1 LTLMLPWGDEAAE
14 RPPVAALTGAD
25 AASAPAASAA
35 VAQAPVGPEVGA
47 VAASPP
53 GASAPASSQDDAATP
68 EALFREAQR
77 HQSEGRWSE
86 AEALYAS
93 VLAQHPTHWPS
104 WLERGVAAFQVGRRN
119 EAIAHLRRALEI
131 EPRFARTQLALGTFI
146 AMGGQPAEAE
156 PHLRRAVELDPA
168 NTEARFNLGKSL
180 QDQGDPVAAE
190 AIYRDVLRAEPQHH
204 LAKLNLANAL
214 FSQWRD
220 AEALPLYREAAA
232 QIADPYVHTNLAM
245 MLSYSPAHGDA
256 EVFEAHRDFDRR
268 LVAPLAA
275 TAPPHANRPDPE
287 RRLRVAYLSRDLC
300 RHSMRY
306 FLVPLVAHHDHAA
319 FEIGFYNFGDKSD
332 EITDFYRRRADRWV
346 DCHGWSD
353 ERLAARI
360 RDDGIDILVELSG
373 HTDRNRLLVVGRH
386 PAPVQI
392 TYLGY
397 PTTTGVGAIDYR
409 ISDRWIDPEPGQG
422 PAIASTETP
431 LRLAHG
437 YFCYSPV
444 PGSPK
449 VGPLPLERH
458 GHVTF
463 GSLNQGPKLN
473 PPLFESWA
481 EILRRLPQSR
491 LVIQNKAM
499 AEGIPRERVQ
509 GEFARLGI
517 DPARLD
523 FRPFGKAPAYL
534 GTYHDIDIALDSH
547 PYNGGTTTCE
557 ALWMGVP
564 VVSRAG
570 SRHVARLGM
579 SILNQIGLPE
589 LVAAD
594 AAGYIDTAVALAGD
608 AERLRTLRTGMRE
621 RLLHS
626 PLMDHP
632 GFTRELEGAYRA
644 VWRRWCAGRSSA

>member
-1 LTLMLPWGDEAAE
+1 M
-14 RPPVAALTGAD
+14 
-25 AASAPAASAA
+25 
-35 VAQAPVGPEVGA
+35 
-47 VAASPP
+47 
-53 GASAPASSQDDAATP
+53 
-68 EALFREAQR
+68 
-77 HQSEGRWSE
+77 
-86 AEALYAS
+86 
-93 VLAQHPTHWPS
+93 
-104 WLERGVAAFQVGRRN
+104 
-119 EAIAHLRRALEI
+119 
-131 EPRFARTQLALGTFI
+131 
-146 AMGGQPAEAE
+146 
-156 PHLRRAVELDPA
+156 
-168 NTEARFNLGKSL
+168 
-180 QDQGDPVAAE
+180 
-190 AIYRDVLRAEPQHH
+190 
-204 LAKLNLANAL
+204 
-214 FSQWRD
+214 
-220 AEALPLYREAAA
+220 YREAAA
-232 QIADPYVHTNLAM
+232 QIADPYVQTNLAM
-245 MLSYSPAHGDA
+245 MLSYSPAHDDA
-256 EVFEAHRDFDRR
+256 DVFEAHRDFDRR

-332 EITDFYRRRADRWV
+332 EITDFYRRRADFWV
-346 DCHGWSD
+346 DCNGWSD

-397 PTTTGVGAIDYR
+397 PTTSGVGAIDYR

-422 PAIASTETP
+422 PASASTETP

-449 VGPLPLERH
+449 VGPLPLDRH
-458 GHVTF
+458 GHVSF

-499 AEGIPRERVQ
+499 AEGIPRERVRA
-509 GEFARLGI
+509 EFTRLGI
-517 DPARLD
+517 DAARLD

-534 GTYHDIDIALDSH
+534 ATYHDIDIALDSY

-570 SRHVARLGM
+570 GRHVARLGM

-608 AERLRTLRTGMRE
+608 AERLRTLRAGMRD
-621 RLLHS
+621 RLLRS

-632 GFTRELEGAYRA
+632 GFTRELEGAYRE
-644 VWRRWCAGRSSA
+644 VWRRWCAGR